1 MPGGTLGTTLGIRW
15 VPRGNFRLVSLRPGT
30 VFLTDCP
37 ARLAIE
43 IIATKWT
50 VVTIFALSKG
60 PLRHGELVELI
71 GGVSRKVLTQT
82 LRRLQDSG
90 LVERRV
96 YAEAP
101 PRVEYSLTELGR
113 SLEEPIAMLT
123 DWARTNGEAVV
134 SFQEHRTDGE
144 AVHPSQATS
153 PRR

>member
-1 MPGGTLGTTLGIRW
+1 M
-15 VPRGNFRLVSLRPGT
+15 SLRPGT

-43 IIATKWT
+43 IIANKWAM
-50 VVTIFALSKG
+50 VTLFGLSEG

-82 LRRLQDSG
+82 LRRLQDHG
-90 LVERRV
+90 LVARQV

-113 SLEEPIAMLT
+113 TLEEPIRALT
-123 DWARTNGEAVV
+123 AWARDNGAAVAASYDSASTNE
-134 SFQEHRTDGE
+134 T
-144 AVHPSQATS
+144 
-153 PRR
+153 